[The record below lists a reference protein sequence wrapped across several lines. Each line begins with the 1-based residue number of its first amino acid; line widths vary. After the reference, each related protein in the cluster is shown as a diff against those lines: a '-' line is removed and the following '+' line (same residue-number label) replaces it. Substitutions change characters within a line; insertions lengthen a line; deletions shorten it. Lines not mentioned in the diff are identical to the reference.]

1 METESR
7 KVKLRVPDN
16 IGILIQGMHPDLRR
30 KVKGS
35 LQTIL
40 SEPYCGTLPKDE
52 LNGLRSFR
60 VSQFRII
67 YKMSGKYTIDIV
79 AIGPREKIYKET
91 YRIIARGK
99 SRIIAPDSHRRAQA

>member
-1 METESR
+1 
-7 KVKLRVPDN
+7 VKLRVPDN
-16 IGILIQGMHPDLRR
+16 IESLVQGMHPDLRK
-30 KVKGS
+30 KVRGS

-40 SEPYCGTLPKDE
+40 SDPYCGTLPKDE

-67 YKMSGKYTIDIV
+67 YKISGKHTIDIV

-91 YRIIARGK
+91 YRIVAKGK
-99 SRIIAPDSHRRAQA
+99 SLIPSTDSCRHAQA

>member
-1 METESR
+1 M
-7 KVKLRVPDN
+7 KLRVPDN
-16 IGILIQGMHPDLRR
+16 IEILIQGMHPDLRK

-35 LQTIL
+35 LRTIL

-67 YKMSGKYTIDIV
+67 YKISGKNIIDIV
-79 AIGPREKIYKET
+79 AIGPRQEIYKET
-91 YRIIARGK
+91 YRIIAKGR
-99 SRIIAPDSHRRAQA
+99 SRIVATDSHRRAQA